1 MNSNKNRRAY
11 ITAIAGMVAIGALVW
26 IGVATNEEPDM
37 TIPISPT
44 PMAYDYPELD
54 SSYLKDPEKDEKD
67 EVPTPTGIIS
77 DMPGLFEDDK
87 DTEPTVSVTPEVT
100 VTPTEVPDHGD
111 AEGTTEV
118 VEDDEEAQKVSATA
132 IAELSLNLERGL
144 NWPVLGE
151 VVLRFSTDHGIYHE
165 TLDSFRTHDGVLLA
179 AEVGTPVVATAE
191 GIVTDISKDT
201 MRGTCVTMALGDSY
215 VAVYGQLGE
224 VTCQVG
230 DKLAEGDRIGYV
242 AEPTKYYSLEGAHL
256 YFKITEDDTAI
267 NPLLLL
273 RTLSEDGEE

>member
-11 ITAIAGMVAIGALVW
+11 ITAIAGMVAIGALVC
-26 IGVATNEEPDM
+26 IGMVTNEEPDM

-54 SSYLKDPEKDEKD
+54 SSYLKDNEKDKA
-67 EVPTPTGIIS
+67 PTPTGIIS
-77 DMPGLFEDDK
+77 DMPGLLEEDKDDK
-87 DTEPTVSVTPEVT
+87 PSVSVTPAAT
-100 VTPTEVPDHGD
+100 TTPTKVPDRGD
-111 AEGTTEV
+111 AVGTTGV
-118 VEDDEEAQKVSATA
+118 VDKEDEAQKVSAAA
-132 IAELSLNLERGL
+132 IAELSLNKERGL

-165 TLDSFRTHDGVLLA
+165 TLASFRTNDGVLLA

-201 MRGTCVTMALGDSY
+201 MRGTCITMALGDSY
-215 VAVYGQLGE
+215 VAVYGQLGD
-224 VTCQVG
+224 VTCEVG

-242 AEPTKYYSLEGAHL
+242 ADPTKYYSLEGAHL
-256 YFKITEDDTAI
+256 YFKITEDGTAI
-267 NPLLLL
+267 NPLLML
-273 RTLSEDGEE
+273 RTLSEGSEE

>member
-11 ITAIAGMVAIGALVW
+11 ITAIAGMVAIGALVC
-26 IGVATNEEPDM
+26 IGVVTNEEPDM

-54 SSYLKDPEKDEKD
+54 SSFIKDTEKDD
-67 EVPTPTGIIS
+67 VPTPTGIIS

-87 DTEPTVSVTPEVT
+87 DAEPPISVTPEA
-100 VTPTEVPDHGD
+100 TPTPTVVPDRGD

-118 VEDDEEAQKVSATA
+118 VEDDEEAQKVSAAA

-165 TLDSFRTHDGVLLA
+165 TLDSFRTNDGVLLA

-191 GIVTDISKDT
+191 GIVTDISRDT

-256 YFKITEDDTAI
+256 YFKITEDGTAI